1 MIQMVEA
8 TVQLKNGDV
17 FTTYARSFEGL
28 FKRLEGKEIV
38 KVVGRIV
45 NSKDMRQGRDEG
57 SWPSPK

>member
-1 MIQMVEA
+1 MVEA

-28 FKRLEGKEIV
+28 FKRLEGKEVV
-38 KVVGRIV
+38 KVVG
-45 NSKDMRQGRDEG
+45 KTTQLKKMRQGRDEV